1 MSLSLEKSTLIQKSN
16 NSQKAYKNIMSKLK
30 MLRIGINK
38 AESSLELAKLIL
50 NKYSYLD
57 PDNIEKKAKYLE
69 NQSQIN
75 DRQIEEDT

>member
-1 MSLSLEKSTLIQKSN
+1 
-16 NSQKAYKNIMSKLK
+16 